1 MTRPQPRLSQLPL
14 WERHVEMVLS
24 VLRDALQI
32 LSERWPTGGELD
44 RNRFLV
50 ECLLLAMRSRYNKGL
65 STIDSPIFNEARN
78 QPSPETLGESP
89 ERKIPDFQCGY
100 IDHLAPDPLYSAKYF
115 VIECKRLGDR
125 TFNDNYVGKG
135 IVRFVDPDFRYGN
148 NVKSGAM
155 VGYVEG
161 DSIDVIIEAVNTAL
175 GERGIAPL
183 SNQLQ
188 SQSLNELNH
197 QLVRSFPEN
206 PFSLTHLWISDGND
220 SN

>member
-14 WERHVEMVLS
+14 WERHVEVVLA

-50 ECLLLAMRSRYNKGL
+50 ECLLLAIRDRYEKGL
-65 STIDSPIFNEARN
+65 HTIDSPIFNEARN
-78 QPSPETLGESP
+78 QPSPETAGEPP
-89 ERKIPDFQCGY
+89 ERKIPDFQSGY

-115 VIECKRLGDR
+115 VIECKRLGDA
-125 TFNDNYVGKG
+125 TFNENYVKKG
-135 IVRFVDPDFRYGN
+135 IVRFIDPDFRYGN

-161 DSIDVIIEAVNTAL
+161 APLDSIIEAVNAVL
-175 GERGIAPL
+175 EGHGIAPL
-183 SNQLQ
+183 SHDLQ
-188 SQSLNELNH
+188 SHPLNELNH
-197 QLVRSFPEN
+197 LLIRSFPES
-206 PFSLTHLWISDGND
+206 PFTLSHFWIADGND
-220 SN
+220 AN